1 MWWRDAVV
9 YQIYPRSFQDSDG
22 DGVGDLRGIT
32 QRLDHLVWLGVDA
45 FWLSPIYPSPLA
57 DFGYDVSDYTA
68 VDPQLGTLGDLDALV
83 AAAHER
89 GLRVLLDLIPS
100 HTSIEHPWFREHPD
114 WYIWSPVDGPPNNWV
129 SAFGGSAWSRDETS
143 GRWYLHSFY
152 PEQPDL
158 DWRNPEVVEAMQASS
173 GSGWSAASTGSGST
187 RSTAWSR
194 TPSCATSRRRRA
206 PSRSRGTRTRPCSS
220 AGTRSTVPRSWRR
233 SARSGRQPETHC
245 SSARSSSRRAELPR
259 YLEVLDLVFSFEF
272 LFSPWDAE
280 RLRAAIEPAAELGRV
295 AWVMSNHDFDRLATR
310 VGPENLRAAAVLLL
324 TLPGVAFVYQGDEIG
339 QANGP
344 GADPPFDRAGRDG
357 LRHPMAWDASATG
370 GFTTGTPWLPV
381 LDPTE
386 RNVESQRDDPSSLL
400 ALYRRLIELRRGL
413 GEGFRLLDAEPGVV
427 AYERGDHVIAV
438 NTTAEQ
444 RQAPAGE
451 PVLTTHDWRGLP
463 PHAAQIMKKI
473 APMAEIA
480 YDSVD
485 KVYPDGTQAVH
496 DLDLEIG
503 DGELMVLVGPSG
515 CGKTTAL
522 RMLAG
527 LEEISEGEI
536 RIGDR
541 VVNDL
546 TPKDRDI
553 AMVFQSYALYPH
565 MTVEREPRLRPQ
577 AAQGAEERDRR
588 ARPAGGAASSRSR
601 SSSSASPARSRAGSG
616 SAWRWGARSCASR
629 RPS

>member
-158 DWRNPEVVEAMQASS
+158 DWRNPEVVEAMQSIVRFWLERGIDGFRLDAIDRMVKD
-173 GSGWSAASTGSGST
+173 AEL
-187 RSTAWSR
+187 RDE
-194 TPSCATSRRRRA
+194 PPATSAFPFPRHADAAVLERRYSVNRPEVVEA
-206 PSRSRGTRTRPCSS
+206 LRTIREA
-220 AGTRSTVPRSWRR
+220 AGDALLVGEVFEPT
-233 SARSGRQPETHC
+233 SGC
-245 SSARSSSRRAELPR
+245 IR
-259 YLEVLDLVFSFEF
+259 YLEVLDLVFSFEL

-339 QANGP
+339 QTNGP

-357 LRHPMAWDASATG
+357 LRHPMPWDASGTG

-438 NTTAEQ
+438 NTTAQQ

-463 PHAAQIMKKI
+463 PHAAQIMRK
-473 APMAEIA
+473 
-480 YDSVD
+480 
-485 KVYPDGTQAVH
+485 
-496 DLDLEIG
+496 
-503 DGELMVLVGPSG
+503 
-515 CGKTTAL
+515 
-522 RMLAG
+522 
-527 LEEISEGEI
+527 
-536 RIGDR
+536 
-541 VVNDL
+541 
-546 TPKDRDI
+546 
-553 AMVFQSYALYPH
+553 
-565 MTVEREPRLRPQ
+565 
-577 AAQGAEERDRR
+577 
-588 ARPAGGAASSRSR
+588 
-601 SSSSASPARSRAGSG
+601 
-616 SAWRWGARSCASR
+616 
-629 RPS
+629 